1 MGAASSVLAAVPE
14 RTPGKKF
21 AGIGKLSLANELLGT
36 AAYSACDLAWC
47 PEPPGHYIE
56 PSFGDTFY

>member
-1 MGAASSVLAAVPE
+1 VPE